1 MAQNNL
7 LKTFLTEE
15 DFDFLEKDNK
25 INDEK
30 FQEFHKKMFEEMLD
44 QELFL
49 ACKILDKKGQRPGV
63 GEFEKEVSDLTTEIM
78 KTKTDL
84 LGDYLKK

>member
-1 MAQNNL
+1 MGQNNL

-30 FQEFHKKMFEEMLD
+30 FQEFHKIFFKEMQD
-44 QELFL
+44 QALFL
-49 ACKILDKKGQRPGV
+49 ACKILDKKGERPGV
-63 GEFEKEVSDLTTEIM
+63 GEFEKKVSDLTKEIM

-84 LGDYLKK
+84 LGDYLNK

>member
-44 QELFL
+44 QVT
-49 ACKILDKKGQRPGV
+49 I
-63 GEFEKEVSDLTTEIM
+63 
-78 KTKTDL
+78 
-84 LGDYLKK
+84 

>member
-44 QELFL
+44 QALFL

-63 GEFEKEVSDLTTEIM
+63 GEFEKKVSDLATEIM